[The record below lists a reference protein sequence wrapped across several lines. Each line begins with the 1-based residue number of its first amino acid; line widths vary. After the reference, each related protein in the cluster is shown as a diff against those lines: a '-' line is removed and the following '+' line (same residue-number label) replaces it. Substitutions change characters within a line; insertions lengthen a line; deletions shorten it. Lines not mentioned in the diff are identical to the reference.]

1 LDNINFV
8 EARNSDPPFL
18 IKLLSHRIHS
28 IKYSPW
34 LYRAMAEAFGIVS
47 SGLSVFSLAI
57 QIASSIKTL
66 KNFLDIAKE
75 IPAEVR
81 LAIDELEVLSLVLQ
95 DIEQSVGDQSASSP
109 RIRLAV
115 EKAIGLC
122 KASNTALLVV
132 AEEISEMVGKGKRW
146 ASVKGA
152 LKRDKMARLR
162 GQLESSKTLLILA
175 NQCFYQQVF
184 F

>member
-1 LDNINFV
+1 MNFV
-8 EARNSDPPFL
+8 EARNSHPPFL
-18 IKLLSHRIHS
+18 IKPLSHQIHS
-28 IKYSPW
+28 IKYSLW
-34 LYRAMAEAFGIVS
+34 FYCAMAEVFGLVS

-95 DIEQSVGDQSASSP
+95 DIEQSVGDQSTSSP
-109 RIRLAV
+109 RIRPAV

-122 KASNTALLVV
+122 KASNKALLVV
-132 AEEISEMVGKGKRW
+132 AEEINEMIAKGKRW
-146 ASVKGA
+146 ATVKGA
-152 LKRDKMARLR
+152 LKRDKMARLHN
-162 GQLESSKTLLILA
+162 QLERSKSLLILA
-175 NQCFYQQVF
+175 NQCFYQQVIF
-184 F
+184 